1 MSSNKSH
8 KLQFGPQSQSRKPG
22 SSHKGSNLQ
31 KWNVIDM
38 QNALVFYFSVRAP
51 GYTGRKYGY
60 KAVADAYS
68 VPRETFRR
76 RLSGPLKGYFGHVAG
91 GRMSQKKFVSVSHPS
106 ILLTPITLAL
116 PNNLVTP
123 VIIPPP
129 QPPLP
134 AVAPG
139 RAPPP
144 AAAGRAPVP
153 DEESGKQIYLPLVF
167 HFLFIT
173 CRHFE

>member
-38 QNALVFYFSVRAP
+38 RNALVFYFSVRAP

-60 KAVADAYS
+60 KAVADAYT
-68 VPRETFRR
+68 VP
-76 RLSGPLKGYFGHVAG
+76 
-91 GRMSQKKFVSVSHPS
+91 
-106 ILLTPITLAL
+106 
-116 PNNLVTP
+116 
-123 VIIPPP
+123 
-129 QPPLP
+129 
-134 AVAPG
+134 
-139 RAPPP
+139 
-144 AAAGRAPVP
+144 RAPVP

-173 CRHFE
+173 CKHFE